1 MSGSQFV
8 RDYNNLIIFSPAV
21 ENRKRDAAVP
31 MRSCGLQWMLKQQ
44 ILNIKAYKNTQEMTD
59 PNGSLFLSTI
69 QSCIIACGSHCQND
83 RSNSLP

>member
-1 MSGSQFV
+1 MLYCRS
-8 RDYNNLIIFSPAV
+8 
-21 ENRKRDAAVP
+21 DAAVWATVDLKTTNTEYQ
-31 MRSCGLQWMLKQQ
+31 GLQKTT
-44 ILNIKAYKNTQEMTD
+44 KEMTE